1 MSGILYLIPTTI
13 SSADPD
19 NALPANLLPTVNLL
33 DEFIV
38 ENIKTTRRFLRSIGF
53 KKDFNHIPYHLLNK
67 HTSSEEIP
75 SFLKGMEQGNNIG
88 LFSEAGVPCVAD
100 PGAIIVKFAHQK
112 NLTVKPLSGP
122 SSIFM
127 ALSASGFNGQNFAFN
142 GYLPIDNK
150 ARRDKIRQFE
160 QRVWQEDQTQIFI
173 EAPYRNNAVLD
184 AFLTSCRPQSML
196 CVASNVSAPD
206 EFIKTLPVY
215 GWKKQKPDLHKK
227 NTVFLLYK

>member
-13 SSADPD
+13 STADPD
-19 NALPANLLPTVNLL
+19 DTLPANLLPTVNLL

-38 ENIKTTRRFLRSIGF
+38 ENIKTTRRFLRAIGF
-53 KKDFNHIPYHLLNK
+53 KKDFDLIPYHLLNK
-67 HTSSEEIP
+67 HTSSAEIP
-75 SFLKGMEQGNNIG
+75 TFLKGLEQDKNIG
-88 LFSEAGVPCVAD
+88 LFSEAGVPCIAD

-112 NLTVKPLSGP
+112 KLTVKPLSGP

-142 GYLPIDNK
+142 GYLPIENK
-150 ARRDKIRQFE
+150 ARKEKIKQFE
-160 QRVWQEDQTQIFI
+160 QRVLQEDQTQIFI

-184 AFLTSCRPQSML
+184 AFINACRSESML
-196 CVASNVSAPD
+196 CVASNVSASD
-206 EFIKTLPVY
+206 EFIKTLPVS